1 MKRRLGL
8 PGVGAALDRTFEA
21 ASEFLAYPQQVIARP
36 LARLLVSRFRSPII
50 DRCRVRRFRSST
62 LSSRCAIPLPLVRY
76 R

>member
-36 LARLLVSRFRSPII
+36 LARLLVSRFRIA
-50 DRCRVRRFRSST
+50 DCR
-62 LSSRCAIPLPLVRY
+62 
-76 R
+76 